1 MIPSVFRGSDQNA
14 PLVSECFLLQRRESM
29 RFVTY
34 NIGYGIG
41 RDGENDLD
49 RIAEVVEGADV
60 IALQEVERFWPRS
73 GMVDQPRQLGKRL
86 PGYWW
91 VFGPNIDLH
100 SSETFP
106 GEDADRRR
114 QFGNMLLARRPI
126 LASRNIPLTR
136 CSHLPFSMQRGAM
149 EGIVKA
155 NGSTLRVYSTHLCY
169 LSAETRLTQIAA
181 IRDAHEVAPREG
193 GAWAGKHPDRAV
205 GWILGDEPRIPEE
218 AVLLGD
224 MNFLPDSEEYTAHV
238 APGASEPCGFVDG
251 WRAIGRSEDDGVT
264 KLGHGRIDYGLMS
277 PSLLGR
283 VRDAWVDHEAAGSDH
298 QPLWFDIDV

>member
-1 MIPSVFRGSDQNA
+1 
-14 PLVSECFLLQRRESM
+14 M

-34 NIGYGIG
+34 NIGYGMSRNG
-41 RDGENDLD
+41 GGNLD
-49 RIAEVVEGADV
+49 RIAEAVDGADV

-106 GEDADRRR
+106 GEEADRRR

-126 LASRNIPLTR
+126 LASRNIALTR
-136 CSHLPFSMQRGAM
+136 CSHLPFSMQRGAI
-149 EGIVKA
+149 EGIVEVA
-155 NGSTLRVYSTHLCY
+155 EATLRVYSTHLCY

-181 IRDAHEVAPREG
+181 IREAHEAAAREG
-193 GAWAGKHPDRAV
+193 GAWAGEHPDKAV
-205 GWILGDEPRIPEE
+205 GWIVGDEPRVPDE

-224 MNFLPDSEEYTAHV
+224 MNFLPESQEYIEHV
-238 APGASEPCGFVDG
+238 APDAAEPCGFVDA
-251 WRAIGRSEDDGVT
+251 WRAIGLGEEAGTT
-264 KLGHGRIDYGLMS
+264 KIGHGRIDYGLVS
-277 PSLLGR
+277 PSLVGR
-283 VRDAWVDHEAAGSDH
+283 ITDAWVDRDADGSDH
-298 QPLWFDIDV
+298 QPLWFNIDV